1 MVYCV
6 LGSGMGYCGRCG
18 VGKKCRDD
26 MKCYVDI
33 KCLADMEC
41 YVNVKY
47 CVGIKC
53 YIDIELRWSIRSCFL
68 SIFLVEM
75 YFHSRGRRNSSQ
87 SGASLI
93 FALYLLPG
101 YTLVFY
107 IKRNIAELF
116 IYRKKSRNCRF

>member
-6 LGSGMGYCGRCG
+6 LGSRMGYCGRCG

-47 CVGIKC
+47 CVVITC
-53 YIDIELRWSIRSCFL
+53 YTDIELHWSIRSCFL

-75 YFHSRGRRNSSQ
+75 YSCNRGRRNSSQ
-87 SGASLI
+87 SGASLVY
-93 FALYLLPG
+93 ALYLLLG
-101 YTLVFY
+101 YKLVLY
-107 IKRNIAELF
+107 IKQNIPEHF
-116 IYRKKSRNCRF
+116 IYRKKSRNGRF